1 MRKRKPKFQKFEIPD
16 SFLDQLFELTGGV
29 NKHKGYFLC
38 FIDEN
43 GDGQIKHKY
52 DSQASEFAI
61 NKFLELY
68 VDQYDTDLIIQS
80 GSQNSQEDS
89 EEDD

>member
-1 MRKRKPKFQKFEIPD
+1 MSKRKPKFQKFEIPD
-16 SFLDQLFELTGGV
+16 SFLEQLFELTGGV

-43 GDGQIKHKY
+43 GNGQIKHKY
-52 DSQASEFAI
+52 DSQVSEFAI
-61 NKFLELY
+61 NKFLQLY
-68 VDQYDTDLIIQS
+68 VDQCDCDLVIQNE
-80 GSQNSQEDS
+80 NSKGEC